1 MAFPVKPPRVS
12 RRSALRTAAFTAGAA
27 LLGAPKMRAAE
38 AAESAVETAHGEIWR
53 RFIDQYNVLLDYAEL
68 DGSYPRPTPEENREG
83 KPNALSWWTATENGS
98 MFNGSY
104 LDGAIARWKQTKSS
118 EDRDR
123 AFRLVKGLLLL
134 GSVGPKGF
142 IARGVATD
150 GQTPPPM
157 GSNDQTGPWF
167 YGLWRAV
174 HEGLVEGEER
184 KQVIAKFTDVASA
197 LESTAW
203 KMPCVAGAPSPF
215 RGSFAMFSWEGAP
228 RLLFLLKAT
237 HQLTGDSHWA
247 ELYTKLA
254 HETGGTQPQSRLD
267 ICAAGM
273 VFHNPKSR
281 ECWTGA
287 SSVAPLRALWEMEAD
302 ATLRAAY
309 ARGLDASVRLAAEGV
324 PLALQFN
331 NEGKEA
337 FLGDWRKL
345 LSGWLPQKSEAEAV
359 EVAEAQARELGKMS
373 PRRYQEFKFVREPAY
388 ASWLVTLHPDRAVVE
403 THRDALL
410 KTLAHFRYERLYYSQ
425 FFPVEAAWWRLRALG
440 LV

>member
-1 MAFPVKPPRVS
+1 MD
-12 RRSALRTAAFTAGAA
+12 SART
-27 LLGAPKMRAAE
+27 
-38 AAESAVETAHGEIWR
+38 EIWR
-53 RFIDQYNVLLDYAEL
+53 RFVDQYDILLDYAEL

-104 LDGAIARWKQTKSS
+104 LEAAILRWKQTKSK

-123 AFRLVKGLLLL
+123 ALRLVKGLLLL
-134 GSVGPKGF
+134 SSVGPKGF
-142 IARGVATD
+142 IARGVASD
-150 GQTPPPM
+150 GKTPPPM
-157 GSNDQTGPWF
+157 GSNDQSGPWF

-184 KQVIAKFTDVASA
+184 KQVIAKFVEVASV

-203 KMPCVAGAPSPF
+203 KMPCVEGAPSPF

-237 HQLTGDSHWA
+237 HRLTGDKHWA

-254 HETGGTQPQSRLD
+254 QETGGQQPQSR
-267 ICAAGM
+267 IEYCAAGM
-273 VFHNPKSR
+273 VFHRPNSR

-287 SSVAPLRALWEMEAD
+287 SGVAPLRALWEMEED
-302 ATLRAAY
+302 ATLKAAY
-309 ARGLDASVRLAAEGV
+309 ARGLDASVKLAAEGV

-331 NEGKEA
+331 NDGKEV
-337 FLGDWRKL
+337 FVGDWRKL
-345 LSGWLPQKSEAEAV
+345 LGGWRPQKSEAEAV
-359 EVAEAQARELGKMS
+359 EVAEIQAKELGKMS

-388 ASWLVTLHPDRAVVE
+388 AAWLVTLHPDRAVVE
-403 THRDALL
+403 SHRDTLL

-425 FFPVEAAWWRLRALG
+425 FFPVETAWWRLRTLG